1 MLVVVDA
8 FQAWCGPCKTVV
20 DLFRKIRNE
29 VSSDL
34 LHFAVVRS
42 NFAQLKIT
50 IALNLAGN

>member
-42 NFAQLKIT
+42 NLAQLKIT